1 MSMPEIASRV
11 FHTPLLVTPAKAKSF
26 VAGLGPRI
34 LGVSEVAFQSD
45 VEPVATPSAAKPFA
59 SILDGRLSHEIRMG
73 ERDGYALRDGV
84 ALIAVAGSLVH
95 RGAWVGSSSGQVS
108 YEGVSAQIEAACMDH
123 RVKSIALEI
132 DSHGGEVAGLF
143 SLAKQI
149 RKARTSKK
157 VFAFVADHAF
167 SAGYAIA
174 AQADRIIM
182 PEAGGVGS
190 IGVICLHADHSQQLS
205 DAGINVTV
213 ISAGERKADG
223 NPYEPLPDDVRSSL
237 EGEMQQLRQIF
248 AENVAAGRNG
258 AIDLEGVLS
267 TEAATYL
274 GAEAVKVGLADEV
287 AEPAEAFEE
296 FISETNGRSGLVAP
310 FASNQETKP
319 MSKTAK
325 TTNPSAEEQATD
337 QIDETTG
344 AGDEAPAA
352 GDDTP
357 APAAETNS
365 TPSASVQTPAADAAK
380 DEHDRVMGILTCAEA
395 EGKEELARSLAGDR
409 SMSLEQAKK
418 HLAAAASAAPQ
429 RQLSAEMEDDD
440 ADLDTSA
447 GAVAPANL
455 AADAVKALIHD

>member
-1 MSMPEIASRV
+1 MTMPEIASRV

-26 VAGLGPRI
+26 VAGLGPRL

-45 VEPVATPSAAKPFA
+45 VEPVATPAAAKPFA

-84 ALIAVAGSLVH
+84 ALIAIAGSLVH
-95 RGAWVGSSSGQVS
+95 RGAWIGSSSGQVS
-108 YEGVSAQIEAACMDH
+108 YEGIAAQIDAACADP
-123 RVKSIALEI
+123 RVKALALEI
-132 DSHGGEVAGLF
+132 DSHGGEVSGLF
-143 SLAKQI
+143 SLANQI
-149 RKARTSKK
+149 RKARGSKK

-174 AQADRIIM
+174 SQADRIIM
-182 PEAGGVGS
+182 PQAGGVGS

-258 AIDLEGVLS
+258 AIDLEGVLA
-267 TEAATYL
+267 TEAACYL
-274 GAEAVKVGLADEV
+274 GESAVEIGLADEV
-287 AEPAEAFEE
+287 AEPAEAFEA
-296 FISETNGRSGLVAP
+296 FVSEINGRSSFGAP
-310 FASNQETKP
+310 LASNQETNQ

-325 TTNPSAEEQATD
+325 NTNSGAEAQDTD
-337 QIDETTG
+337 QVDETAG
-344 AGDEAPAA
+344 ATEEETSPQAA
-352 GDDTP
+352 KKS
-357 APAAETNS
+357 A
-365 TPSASVQTPAADAAK
+365 PSASETAPEVDAAQA
-380 DEHDRVMGILTCAEA
+380 ENDRVMGILTCAEA

-409 SMSLEQAKK
+409 SMTLEQAKK
-418 HLAAAASAAPQ
+418 HLAAASKSSPS

-440 ADLDTSA
+440 SDLDATDA
-447 GAVAPANL
+447 GASASSDSGVI
-455 AADAVKALIHD
+455 AAAKAKYAK